1 MPVKKLITMKYT
13 EDIFNLLSKGNFI
26 SIDSLNPHHKK
37 LYDLIEDNFNE
48 YYDYFSGI
56 GFILE
61 GGPGY
66 WMFTRRE
73 SKADM
78 SRKLETLCRWIDY
91 LDFIKTF
98 DPAFGP
104 GFEFTSHDIIVK
116 ITSDVEL
123 KDKALK
129 LFKGKRTYEE
139 IVEKLVKEMIDIGFV
154 ELQSEMEMTYK
165 VTSAYN
171 YIEGLVDCINI
182 SEGITDEIPE

>member
-1 MPVKKLITMKYT
+1 MKYT

-61 GGPGY
+61 GGAGY
-66 WMFTRRE
+66 WMFARRE
-73 SKADM
+73 SKTDM
-78 SRKLETLCRWIDY
+78 SRKLEMMCKWIDY

-104 GFEFTSHDIIVK
+104 GFEFSPHDIIIK

-129 LFKGKRTYEE
+129 LFKGKRSYEE
-139 IVEKLVKEMIDIGFV
+139 IVE
-154 ELQSEMEMTYK
+154 
-165 VTSAYN
+165 
-171 YIEGLVDCINI
+171 
-182 SEGITDEIPE
+182 

>member
-1 MPVKKLITMKYT
+1 MKYT

-37 LYDLIEDNFNE
+37 LYDLIEDNFDE

-61 GGPGY
+61 GGAGY
-66 WMFTRRE
+66 WMFSRRE
-73 SKADM
+73 SKAEM
-78 SRKLETLCRWIDY
+78 SRKLESLCKWIDY

-104 GFEFTSHDIIVK
+104 GFEFGQHDVIVK
-116 ITSDVEL
+116 LTSDVEM

-129 LFKGKRTYEE
+129 LFKGKRTFEE
-139 IVEKLVKEMIDIGFV
+139 ILEKLIKEMMDIGFV
-154 ELQSEMEMTYK
+154 ELLSEMEMTYK

-171 YIEGLVDCINI
+171 YIEGLVNCINI

>member
-1 MPVKKLITMKYT
+1 MTMRYT
-13 EDIFNLLSKGNFI
+13 EEIFNILSKGNFI
-26 SIDSLNPHHKK
+26 SIDSLNPLHKK
-37 LYDLIEDNFNE
+37 LYDLIEDNFEE
-48 YYDYFSGI
+48 YYDYYSGI

-61 GGPGY
+61 GGDGY

-78 SRKLETLCRWIDY
+78 SRKLDSLCKWIDY

-98 DPAFGP
+98 DATFGP
-104 GFEFTSHDIIVK
+104 GYEFSGRDITVK
-116 ITSDVEL
+116 IASDVEL

-129 LFKGKRTYEE
+129 LFKGKRNYEE
-139 IVEKLVKEMIDIGFV
+139 IIEKLIKEMTDIGFI
-154 ELQSEMEMTYK
+154 ELLSEMEMTYK

-182 SEGITDEIPE
+182 SEGVTDEIPE

>member
-1 MPVKKLITMKYT
+1 MKYT

>member
-1 MPVKKLITMKYT
+1 MKYT

-26 SIDSLNPHHKK
+26 SIDSLNPPHKK

-61 GGPGY
+61 GGAGY
-66 WMFTRRE
+66 WMFARRE
-73 SKADM
+73 SKTDM
-78 SRKLETLCRWIDY
+78 SRKLEMMCKWIDY

-104 GFEFTSHDIIVK
+104 GFEFSPHDIIIK

-129 LFKGKRTYEE
+129 LFKGKRSYEE

-154 ELQSEMEMTYK
+154 ELLSEMEMTYK

-182 SEGITDEIPE
+182 SEGIIDEIPE